1 MKRTSVVA
9 PLILI
14 LLGALFLIRN
24 LNPDL
29 PLLSYLARYWPF
41 LLIGWGVLRLAE
53 ILAWSAQGK
62 PLPQRGISGGEWA
75 LVIFLTFLGS
85 SLFFFREGDGSAWGR
100 RVRIGLGGVDM
111 LGETFEY
118 PLAGQAAAG
127 KTPRLVIESFRG
139 NARIIGADTEEV
151 KVTGRKTIRSL
162 QQSDAEKADRDTPL
176 EVVAQGDQVIVR
188 TNQERASDNLRLEA
202 DMEITV
208 PRGASVQARGRYGD
222 FEINDINGNV
232 EVVSDNAGVRL
243 QKIGGEVKIDLRRS
257 DIVRAIDIKG
267 PVEVKGRGDD
277 VTIENVEGPV
287 SVNGE
292 YSGTLEFRK
301 LAKTLKFESSLT
313 ELSFERV
320 PGLVQMSRGELTG
333 TDFVGPTRIQSRT
346 KDVRL
351 SGFTNNLE
359 VSLDR
364 GDIEIR
370 PPAALGK
377 MEIRTRSGDVDID
390 FPKNAKFELRA
401 KVDRGDINNDY
412 GPPLRVESE
421 GSRGYRLEGN
431 TGGGPSVTIEAGR
444 GSITVRKDGS
454 GDRVTRTAFPD
465 FPETPETPKPPKAPA
480 PPARIDQ

>member
-41 LLIGWGVLRLAE
+41 LLIGWGVLRLVE
-53 ILAWSAQGK
+53 ILTWSTQGK
-62 PLPQRGISGGEWA
+62 PLPERGISGGEWT
-75 LVIFLTFLGS
+75 LVVFLTIIGS
-85 SLFFFREGDGSAWGR
+85 GLFFFREGDGSVWGR
-100 RVRIGLGGVDM
+100 NVRARIGGIEI

-118 PLAGQAAAG
+118 PIAGQAKAG

-139 NARIIGADTEEV
+139 NARIIGADTEEI

-176 EVVAQGDQVIVR
+176 EVVAQGDQVIIR
-188 TNQERASDNLRLEA
+188 SNQERASDNLRLEA

-208 PRGASVQARGRYGD
+208 PRGASVEARGRYGD
-222 FEINDINGNV
+222 FEINDISGNV

-267 PVEVKGRGDD
+267 PLELKGRGDD
-277 VTIENVEGPV
+277 VTIENVENAV
-287 SVNGE
+287 TVNGD

-301 LAKTLKFESSLT
+301 LAKGLKFESSQT

-320 PGLVQMSRGELTG
+320 PGLVQMSRGELTASE
-333 TDFVGPTRIQSRT
+333 FVGPARISSRT

-351 SGFTNNLE
+351 SAFTNSLE
-359 VSLDR
+359 LSVDR

-370 PPAALGK
+370 PPAALAK
-377 MEIRTRSGDVDID
+377 MDIRTRAGDVDID
-390 FPKNAKFELRA
+390 FPRNAKFEIRA

-412 GPPLRVESE
+412 GSPLRVESE
-421 GSRGYRLEGN
+421 GPRGQRLEGS
-431 TGGGPSVTIEAGR
+431 TGGGPSVVIEAGR
-444 GSITVRKDGS
+444 GTITVRKDGS
-454 GDRVTRTAFPD
+454 GDRVTQSAFPD
-465 FPETPETPKPPKAPA
+465 FPDTPQPKAPKAPA
-480 PPARIDQ
+480 PPGRIDQ